1 MTIIPVERLLNTN
14 FSQAELESDKT
25 INAREVMPLEHHP
38 LIKEFPELHDAIHE
52 LKTHDDHFRELFE
65 EYEKLDKEIYR
76 IESDSEPA
84 SDQYTEELKLRRVSL
99 KDELYAMLKKA
110 TND

>member
-1 MTIIPVERLLNTN
+1 
-14 FSQAELESDKT
+14 
-25 INAREVMPLEHHP
+25 MPLEHHP

-84 SDQYTEELKLRRVSL
+84 SDQYTEELKLRRVNL

-110 TND
+110 DQD